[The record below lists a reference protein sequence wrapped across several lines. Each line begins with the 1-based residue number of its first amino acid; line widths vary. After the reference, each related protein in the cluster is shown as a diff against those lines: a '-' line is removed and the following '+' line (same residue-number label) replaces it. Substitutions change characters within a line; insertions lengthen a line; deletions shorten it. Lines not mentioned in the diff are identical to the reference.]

1 MNVLFTTVFTA
12 FLNYGYPM
20 LWLAVFIA
28 AVGAPLPIALVLL
41 ATGAFAALGDFNFFL
56 LLALTISASV
66 AGDNIGYLV
75 GRKWG
80 SQALNW
86 LEQSRL
92 GKRLFSPNAISRS
105 RAYFN
110 KHGGWAVFLTRFLV
124 AALGGIV
131 NLVAGS
137 ELFPYRAFLAYDIA
151 GETIGAV
158 LPLILGFIFGASWEA
173 VGDIFGA
180 ISFFIIAMLV
190 AVLVL
195 LRLVRY
201 IKDAKREHD
210 MQITSPQKATHR

>member
-20 LWLAVFIA
+20 LWFAVFIA

-41 ATGAFAALGDFNFFL
+41 ATGAFATLGDFNFFF
-56 LLALTISASV
+56 LLAITISASV

-92 GKRLFSPNAISRS
+92 GKRLLSPNAISRS

-158 LPLILGFIFGASWEA
+158 LPLMLGFIFGASWEA

-190 AVLVL
+190 ALLVL

-201 IKDAKREHD
+201 IKDAKREHA
-210 MQITSPQKATHR
+210 MQITSSQKVTHR